1 MAKVTTPAIV
11 VTAAIIDELA
21 ALREQI
27 ASLAKR
33 EKELVK
39 AVREDCNGV
48 DTVYRGVNYV
58 LKTRHVTSERL
69 DTVAAR
75 EKLGEE
81 WCSTHTKTSVA
92 MNIDATEVL

>member
-1 MAKVTTPAIV
+1 MAKVVAPSIV
-11 VTAAIIDELA
+11 LTAQVIDELA

-27 ASLAKR
+27 ASLSKR

-39 AVREDCNGV
+39 ALREDCNGI
-48 DTVYRGVNYV
+48 DTIYRGVNYV

-75 EKLGEE
+75 EQLGEE

-92 MNIDATEVL
+92 MNIDTIEVL